1 MVSIVIG
8 VTALGAALAGGAGG
22 GYFFWKKTEPNA
34 YDAAL
39 FINYKS
45 VYNRA
50 PSPQE
55 QANTIYWKQCSDQ
68 FLDDTQATNVVVI
81 GDYKQGKTFVLNRL
95 SGMLLDMNP
104 ISTMEGVKFKRTSW
118 LASDKQELNVL
129 LIDTEG
135 LNHLPGDATNRDL
148 ITRRKGYDQF
158 LQELS
163 VRFGDVPVLVT
174 DKPSLSFAQRVLD
187 ICGLM
192 QQHKQTRTLAVV
204 YNMNNIE
211 KKDDFF
217 QFFEREVVIR
227 NNCSKYEN
235 TIPQVTYHHSSE
247 MVNGERFK
255 IVHLP
260 LAKEGTEAAKQ
271 FNKNTFEVLRYLVE
285 VEAHRKEEAAE
296 RRPRVREQ
304 LAALAPLFKHVLHV
318 EWPPA
323 EPAEPSST

>member
-81 GDYKQGKTFVLNRL
+81 GDYKQGKTFVLNRI

-118 LASDKQELNVL
+118 AASDKQDLNVL

-163 VRFGDVPVLVT
+163 VRLGDVPILVT
-174 DKPSLSFAQRVLD
+174 DKPSLAFAQRVLD

-192 QQHKQTRTLAVV
+192 QQHKQTRTLVVV

-217 QFFEREVVIR
+217 QFFEVGILLYLMLVL
-227 NNCSKYEN
+227 CMY
-235 TIPQVTYHHSSE
+235 VTE
-247 MVNGERFK
+247 F
-255 IVHLP
+255 
-260 LAKEGTEAAKQ
+260 T
-271 FNKNTFEVLRYLVE
+271 
-285 VEAHRKEEAAE
+285 
-296 RRPRVREQ
+296 
-304 LAALAPLFKHVLHV
+304 
-318 EWPPA
+318 
-323 EPAEPSST
+323 